1 MKKSKLFIASL
12 LLTSILSTGMVVYA
26 AQCSKCAIYGVD
38 ATLISSGR
46 HLWTTYQTHIATYSE
61 NGVLKNENCT
71 VTISEDEY
79 TWTCPN
85 GHGGVDRGVRHRES
99 HSCKQCDDLDYFK

>member
-1 MKKSKLFIASL
+1 MFK
-12 LLTSILSTGMVVYA
+12 V
-26 AQCSKCAIYGVD
+26 CN
-38 ATLISSGR
+38 
-46 HLWTTYQTHIATYSE
+46 LWCRCDTHIKWSAFMDNLSDTYC
-61 NGVLKNENCT
+61 NLFRKWCTKNENCT

-85 GHGGVDRGVRHRES
+85 GHGVVDRGVRHRES